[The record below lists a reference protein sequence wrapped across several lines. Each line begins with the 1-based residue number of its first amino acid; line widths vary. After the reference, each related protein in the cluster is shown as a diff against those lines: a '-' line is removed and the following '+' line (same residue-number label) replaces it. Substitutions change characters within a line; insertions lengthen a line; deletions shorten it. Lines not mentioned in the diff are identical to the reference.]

1 MAGRVNPRTLAR
13 TLSTLAVHCPW
24 EYGLFWDPDGS
35 MPWKE
40 FYWALQE
47 DPSLRFVRESHIREL
62 AYLGLEIPFSL
73 EGRLLRLKSVQS
85 PVELVPVA
93 DPPERLYHA
102 IRRTH
107 LHVVREHGLAPSSRP
122 YLPLA
127 SHRELAQRMGKRR
140 DPEPIV
146 IEVYARKAAARGL
159 TIHQAGPGLYLVGPV
174 AVDLLLIPLVRED
187 RAAGGAAR
195 HAKKPPEAKPE
206 LPRMAG
212 SFLMDVS
219 RFAEGQAQGPP
230 QDKAAGGK
238 RQKGGGWKRASRGER
253 RKRDS

>member
-1 MAGRVNPRTLAR
+1 M
-13 TLSTLAVHCPW
+13 
-24 EYGLFWDPDGS
+24 
-35 MPWKE
+35 
-40 FYWALQE
+40 
-47 DPSLRFVRESHIREL
+47 
-62 AYLGLEIPFSL
+62 
-73 EGRLLRLKSVQS
+73 
-85 PVELVPVA
+85 ELVPLA

-107 LHVVREHGLAPSSRP
+107 LHAVREHGLSPSSRP
-122 YLPLA
+122 CLPLA
-127 SHRELAQRMGKRR
+127 SHRELARRIGKRR

-159 TIHQAGPGLYLVGPV
+159 TICEAGPGLYLMGPV
-174 AVDLLLIPLVRED
+174 PVDLLLIPVVRED
-187 RAAGGAAR
+187 RAAGGPAKR
-195 HAKKPPEAKPE
+195 AKKPAEAKPE

-219 RFAEGQAQGPP
+219 RFAEGQGQGPP
-230 QDKAAGGK
+230 QDKASGGK